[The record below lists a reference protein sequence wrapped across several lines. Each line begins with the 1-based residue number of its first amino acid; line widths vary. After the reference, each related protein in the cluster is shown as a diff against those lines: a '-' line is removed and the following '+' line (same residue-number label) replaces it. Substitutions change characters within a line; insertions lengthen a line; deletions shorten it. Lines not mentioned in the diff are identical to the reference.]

1 MFVEGRIIE
10 YLDSDNLRVGY
21 VRKQEHDRLHLVDP
35 RGRNVSVNGDRVVI
49 VHRAASEAEF
59 PGLAKQIVDQALKR
73 QSEVDVELLWQSL
86 RGKETPLQ
94 PNELADLFFS
104 DNSPEASSAVF
115 RALFE
120 DTLFFKRKGMQFV
133 PKSEQQV
140 ETELVRRKRE
150 REHEGFRRHATAV
163 ISELVRK
170 KNAAISPEATPIL
183 DRIQNWLRLRNG
195 DEVGGILEE
204 IAGTARARDAAFD
217 ILVKAGRINSSADRF
232 LVVAG
237 VDDRFSPAV
246 LETVDGLT
254 AVAHDTGRTDYRDVP
269 AFTIDDEDTREVDDA
284 LTVFQS
290 NGETIVGVHIA
301 DVSAY
306 VNKADLLDVEAARRS
321 STIYL
326 PASTVRMFPER
337 LSTDLA
343 SLNAGTDR
351 PAYTVEIRFDSSGR
365 QVGYRIVLSTL
376 RVTER
381 LSYDEA
387 DRRIL
392 NGDDRLGL
400 LYSLAVNL
408 LGARAERG
416 AITFR
421 RPELKIRVYGDDI
434 RIRRLDPN
442 SPSRTLVSEMMVL
455 ANGLSADFAAL
466 NSLPVIF
473 RTQEPRE
480 ALAIDD
486 APVAEA
492 IAFERLRKTFKR
504 SRLSL
509 TPGAHSGLGLTAYTQ
524 ISSPIRRYADLVTQ
538 RQFTAMLAGS
548 AVPHGREELLHIL
561 ASAEAAEVE
570 IRQLEERSTQ
580 YWLLQYLARHKL
592 AAAMP
597 AIVMDSKGN
606 VELEEYYLRAK
617 VSGGIKAPPGSRTH
631 VKIESIDP
639 AKGDIR
645 FAIAGA
651 SQADE
656 K

>member
-1 MFVEGRIIE
+1 MFLEGRIIE

-49 VHRAASEAEF
+49 VHRATSEAEF

-86 RGKETPLQ
+86 GGKETPLQ
-94 PNELADLFFS
+94 PDELAGLFFS

-115 RALFE
+115 RALFQ
-120 DTLFFKRKGMQFV
+120 DTLFFKRKGIQFV

-150 REHEGFRRHATAV
+150 REHEEVRRHATAV

-170 KNAAISPEATPIL
+170 KNTTIGSDATPIL
-183 DRIQNWLRLRNG
+183 DRVQNWLRFKNG

-204 IAGTARARDAAFD
+204 IAGTTRARDAAFD
-217 ILVKAGRINSSADRF
+217 ILVKAGRISSSTDRF
-232 LVVAG
+232 LVIAG
-237 VDDRFSPAV
+237 VDERFSPAV
-246 LETVDGLT
+246 QESVDRLT
-254 AVAHDTGRTDYRDVP
+254 MVAHESTRTDYRDVP

-284 LTVFQS
+284 LTVFNRMVKPSLECNRGRFRLRQQRRPS
-290 NGETIVGVHIA
+290 GRRGGEAVVHDLLTRFDGAYVSRTAVNGSCQPERGDGSPGVHCRDPIRQHRA
-301 DVSAY
+301 SSRLPHRAL
-306 VNKADLLDVEAARRS
+306 DLARNGKIVIRRS
-321 STIYL
+321 
-326 PASTVRMFPER
+326 
-337 LSTDLA
+337 
-343 SLNAGTDR
+343 R
-351 PAYTVEIRFDSSGR
+351 PPDHEW
-365 QVGYRIVLSTL
+365 
-376 RVTER
+376 
-381 LSYDEA
+381 
-387 DRRIL
+387 RR
-392 NGDDRLGL
+392 RLGL
-400 LYSLAVNL
+400 LYSIAVNL
-408 LGARAERG
+408 LRDRAERG

-442 SPSRTLVSEMMVL
+442 SPSRTVVSEMMVM

-480 ALAIDD
+480 ALSIEA

-538 RQFTAMLAGS
+538 RQFTSMIAGNPI
-548 AVPHGREELLHIL
+548 PHGREELLQIL

-580 YWLLQYLARHKL
+580 YWLLQYLARQKL
-592 AAAMP
+592 TDAMP
-597 AIVMDSKGN
+597 AIVMDAKGN
-606 VELEEYYLRAK
+606 VELEEYYVRAK
-617 VSGGIKAPPGSRTH
+617 VSGEIKAPPGSRTH

-645 FAIAGA
+645 FAIADG
-651 SQADE
+651 SQADA

>member
-1 MFVEGRIIE
+1 MFLEGRIIE
-10 YLDSDNLRVGY
+10 YLDSDNLRVGF

-73 QSEVDVELLWQSL
+73 QTEVDVELLWQSL
-86 RGKETPLQ
+86 RGQETPLQ
-94 PNELADLFFS
+94 PGELAGLFFS
-104 DNSPEASSAVF
+104 DNTPEASSAVF
-115 RALFE
+115 RALFQ
-120 DTLFFKRKGMQFV
+120 DTLFFKRKGVQFV

-140 ETELVRRKRE
+140 EIELVRRKRE
-150 REHEGFRRHATAV
+150 REHEEFRRQATAI
-163 ISELVRK
+163 ISDLVRK
-170 KNAAISPEATPIL
+170 KNTVAGPDATPIL
-183 DRIQNWLRLRNG
+183 DRIHNWLRYRNG
-195 DEVGGILEE
+195 DEVGTILEE
-204 IAGTARARDAAFD
+204 IAGASRARDAAFD
-217 ILVKAGRINSSADRF
+217 ILVKTGRIHSSADRF

-237 VDDRFSPAV
+237 VDERFSPAV
-246 LETVDGLT
+246 QEIADRLTVVT
-254 AVAHDTGRTDYRDVP
+254 HKSIRTDYRDIP

-284 LTVFQS
+284 LTVFQA
-290 NGETIVGVHIA
+290 NGETVVGVHIA

-306 VNKADLLDVEAARRS
+306 VNKGDLLDGEAARRS

-326 PASTVRMFPER
+326 PAATVRMFPDR

-343 SLNAGTDR
+343 SLNAATDR

-376 RVTER
+376 RVSER

-392 NGDDRLGL
+392 NGDERLGL
-400 LYSLAVNL
+400 LYSIAVNL
-408 LGARAERG
+408 LGARADRG

-421 RPELKIRVYGDDI
+421 RPELKIRVYGDDV

-442 SPSRTLVSEMMVL
+442 SPSRTLVSEMMVM

-480 ALAIDD
+480 ALSIEN

-538 RQFTAMLAGS
+538 RQFTAMLAGNP
-548 AVPHGREELLHIL
+548 VPHGREELLQIL
-561 ASAEAAEVE
+561 AAAEAAEVE

-580 YWLLQYLARHKL
+580 YWLLQYLARQKL
-592 AAAMP
+592 TEAMP

-617 VSGGIKAPPGSRTH
+617 VPGGIKAAPGSRTH
-631 VKIESIDP
+631 VRIESIDP

-645 FAIAGA
+645 LAVADG
-651 SQADE
+651 SQVDA